1 MSDLSQL
8 KETVIAQARQDGQA
22 AFDAAK
28 REIDERLKER
38 RLRLEDE
45 KQSLRQQR
53 INEETSKHQQML
65 QQIRNEERQSS
76 LQSKQNVLHELF
88 QGAIETMEQAS
99 EDDQLKFFD
108 AVIKRY
114 DSAPISVQWG
124 EKTVQQLSPQTLESL
139 KEKYPHVTF
148 EEQTAAN
155 EGGFVVKHK
164 TVEYNYLYEELIRH
178 FQAEESHKIA
188 GEVFKSL

>member
-22 AFDAAK
+22 AFDEAK
-28 REIDERLKER
+28 HDIDQRLKER

-88 QGAIETMEQAS
+88 QGAIDKMENAL
-99 EDDQLKFFD
+99 EDDQLKFFN
-108 AVIKRY
+108 AVMKRY
-114 DSAPISVQWG
+114 ENTPVSVQWG
-124 EKTVQQLSPQTLESL
+124 EKTFHQLSQQALESL
-139 KEKYPHVTF
+139 KETYPQVTF
-148 EEQTAAN
+148 EDKSVAN
-155 EGGFVVKHK
+155 EGGFIIKHK
-164 TVEYNYLYEELIRH
+164 AVEYNYLYEELIRH
-178 FQAEESHKIA
+178 FQEEESHKIA
-188 GEVFKSL
+188 GEIFKSL